1 MTGPKEDYNQSS
13 KYPRYWRTFSVGDKI
28 KIYGSGSDADGPA
41 REGWDLKIRY
51 ENAQITDAGE
61 TVSEI
66 KIA

>member
-13 KYPRYWRTFSVGDKI
+13 KYPRYWLTFSVGDKI

-41 REGWDLKIRY
+41 REGLSLRIKYDL
-51 ENAQITDAGE
+51 TGE

-66 KIA
+66 KIS